1 MRQHDR
7 AEDGQEE
14 DQIERRDH
22 RQGDSGHHSLFAPP
36 LLLSQTFGFARVF
49 QQARMIGQ
57 FQSARFAE
65 FRLLLGLRSALW
77 AVHSGLPHSFN
88 FFFTCAGT
96 PATSDSGGTSLMTTE
111 PAPDTEPRPTRT
123 GATSIVS
130 EPIFT
135 SSSINVGCFCL
146 PS

>member
-22 RQGDSGHHSLFAPP
+22 RQGDSGHHSFFAPP
-36 LLLSQTFGFARVF
+36 LLLSHAFGFARLF
-49 QQARMIGQ
+49 QQARMIRQ
-57 FQSARFAE
+57 LQPARFTE
-65 FRLLLGLRSALW
+65 IRFLLGLCSALGT
-77 AVHSGLPHSFN
+77 VHSGAPHSFN

-96 PATSDSGGTSLMTTE
+96 PATSESGGTSLMTTE

-123 GATSIVS
+123 GATSMVS

-135 SSSINVGCFCL
+135 SSSINVGFFCL